1 MLQRKVMAKKYMA
14 ISNWDEFPNLKG
26 LYIDRGNMHRTFCRC
41 GYVHTEHVSECRNCG
56 NKSFATYYNDR
67 FYEYTIIQAS
77 SGMFNRKQIYYTID
91 YNNQE
96 STKIV
101 THERSEGL
109 YLRAANI
116 DFEEEVA
123 AMPELFKVKPYA
135 LAKETFEYLCENHG
149 LKKNSSYD
157 YYYNS
162 NWRTI
167 VMFCEK
173 FARES
178 KNADLESILYLMSLI
193 GSDNFL
199 AKLEKISNSHKS
211 VIAIINNFE
220 QRNGLVMSLAKDL
233 RIFSILIDNPTVY
246 DSIDPEIGNLIA
258 AYYSEGYISDI
269 KSLVDLVND
278 IHFTPLKRFM
288 FERFFKEKYS
298 DLGYACT
305 EIKNM
310 MEWIAMGHHFD
321 NAKDYYMQRNK
332 EIFCKAYSTD
342 KYDAALL
349 DVYNHPAEAIINLAN
364 LK

>member
-1 MLQRKVMAKKYMA
+1 MLKKVMAKKYMA

-26 LYIDRGNMHRTFCRC
+26 LYVDRGNMHRTFCRC
-41 GYVHTEHVSECRNCG
+41 GYVHTEHVSECLNCG

-91 YNNQE
+91 YNDQE

-101 THERSEGL
+101 THERSESL

-135 LAKETFEYLCENHG
+135 LAKEIFEYLTEHHN
-149 LKKNSSYD
+149 LRKNSNYD
-157 YYYNS
+157 YYYNA

-173 FARES
+173 YARES
-178 KNADLESILYLMSLI
+178 KNADLESVLYLMTLV
-193 GSDNFL
+193 GSDNFIS
-199 AKLEKISNSHKS
+199 KLEKISRSQKS
-211 VIAIINNFE
+211 VVAIISNFE
-220 QRNGLVMSLAKDL
+220 QRNSLVMTFAKDM
-233 RIFSILIDNPTVY
+233 RVFSVLVDTPTAYDDIDT
-246 DSIDPEIGNLIA
+246 EIGNLIA
-258 AYYSEGYISDI
+258 AYYSEGYVSDI
-269 KSLVDLVND
+269 KSLVDLVASINFN
-278 IHFTPLKRFM
+278 HMKRFM

-298 DLGYACT
+298 DLGYSCV
-305 EIKNM
+305 ELQHM
-310 MEWIAMGHHFD
+310 LEWIAEGNHFE

-332 EIFCKAYSTD
+332 EIFCKAYSSA